1 MNRGN
6 SPLRMKVVAH
16 RPLRGVLMALVAIA
30 LAIISGLLGYA
41 LGRGQHAYTFNS
53 NDDFESQSTSPSQ
66 RVVELERKLADIQLG
81 GVVDGEANESLR
93 QTIKTLRDE
102 LSASQDEVLFY
113 RQLMAPSE
121 AERGL
126 RIEKLVLT
134 PGVNPGEVK
143 YRLLLTHVVE
153 RSEWTTGSVSV
164 DIVGS
169 SENEQVVL
177 PLTEMTQ
184 VESYP
189 LNFRFRYFQ
198 DFTGT
203 LQVPVGLKP
212 EQVVVTAATSGKNP
226 KRVQKTFSWTLEED

>member
-1 MNRGN
+1 MNRGK
-6 SPLRMKVVAH
+6 SALRMKVVAH
-16 RPLRGVLMALVAIA
+16 RPLRGLAIA
-30 LAIISGLLGYA
+30 AIAVALSVLGGVLGYA
-41 LGRGQHAYTFNS
+41 FGRGQHAYTFNS
-53 NDDFESQSTSPSQ
+53 NDNFESQSTSATQ
-66 RVVELERKLADIQLG
+66 RVEELERKLADIRLG

-121 AERGL
+121 AQRGL
-126 RIEKLVLT
+126 RIEKLTLT
-134 PGVNPGEVK
+134 LGANPGEVK
-143 YRLLLTHVVE
+143 YRLLLTQVVE
-153 RSEWTTGSVSV
+153 RSEWAIGNVSV
-164 DIVGS
+164 DIVGT

-177 PLTEMTQ
+177 PLTEVAQ

-189 LNFRFRYFQ
+189 LTFRFRYFQ

-212 EQVVVTAATSGKNP
+212 DQVVVTAATSGRIP

>member
-6 SPLRMKVVAH
+6 SSQRMKVVAH
-16 RPLRGVLMALVAIA
+16 SPTRGVAIA
-30 LAIISGLLGYA
+30 AIAVALAIVGGLLGYA
-41 LGRGQHAYTFNS
+41 FGRGQHAYTFNS
-53 NDDFESQSTSPSQ
+53 NDNFESENASAAQ
-66 RVVELERKLADIQLG
+66 RVEELERKLADIRLG

-121 AERGL
+121 AQRGL
-126 RIEKLVLT
+126 RVEKLALT
-134 PGVNPGEVK
+134 LGVNPGEVK
-143 YRLLLTHVVE
+143 YRLLLTQVVE
-153 RSEWTTGSVSV
+153 RSEWATGNVSV
-164 DIVGS
+164 DIVGT

-177 PLTEMTQ
+177 PLTEMAQ

-189 LNFRFRYFQ
+189 LTFRFRYFQ

-203 LQVPVGLKP
+203 LQVPAGLKP

-226 KRVQKTFSWTLEED
+226 KRVQKTFSWTIEED